1 MFADHGGFDVAFE
14 VAEAMLAASVTGA
27 FAVPL
32 PPPREV
38 TTAGIRLRVVVD
50 AVTPGGA
57 DVLVG
62 EQIVVT
68 GTFHAVGT
76 VLSASVGGVQ
86 ITLPPGLA
94 GVELAGTFT
103 VPFGVGVGVRSGSR
117 GVVLTPDAA
126 HAGAVLD
133 HDALFAS
140 PPIQI
145 ALAAAYLQGGET
157 AYQQKHTEIGD
168 AADSAAAA
176 AIADA
181 TAGLTPQL
189 ALPEPAGVTFAAVRT
204 SVAALKVLVSLPGSP
219 AGNPSAA
226 GRVIVRSD
234 ALGAPLDLAAAVLN
248 NGTVLR
254 AVRAGLATTLG
265 IPVGS
270 PAWST
275 AHPCAIFTPTPFPVP
290 PGTIPMIGTTP
301 AATVSL
307 DFLLGQVNA
316 AGLLQVDAR
325 LTVSGFG
332 GFASGTASATITAPF
347 TATVSGGVLTIGV
360 GPSLPAVATSDVQVN
375 PLAYVLAALAG
386 QFSVIAVL
394 AAVDLIAGPFVAPI
408 IAGALTGL
416 TFGAGFALPLSG
428 RFSSLSLSTPI
439 SAVEPTAPLRSV
451 TIPIPGASITITLD
465 RVQDVTVRL
474 A

>member
-14 VAEAMLAASVTGA
+14 VAEALLAASVAGS
-27 FAVPL
+27 FAVAL
-32 PPPREV
+32 PPAREV
-38 TTAGIRLRVVVD
+38 DTSGIRLRVVVD
-50 AVTPGGA
+50 AVTPSGA
-57 DVLVG
+57 DILVG

-76 VLSASVGGVQ
+76 VLSATVGGVA

-94 GVELAGTFT
+94 GVELAGTFSI
-103 VPFGVGVGVRSGSR
+103 PFGAGVGVRGGVR
-117 GVVLTPDAA
+117 GIVLTPDAA
-126 HAGAVLD
+126 HAGSTLD
-133 HDALFAS
+133 HDALFSS
-140 PPIQI
+140 PAVQI

-157 AYQQKHTEIGD
+157 AYQQKHTEIAD
-168 AADSAAAA
+168 AADAAARG
-176 AIADA
+176 AIATA
-181 TAGLTPQL
+181 AAGLTPQL

-204 SVAALKVLVSLPGSP
+204 SAAALKVLVTVPGGS
-219 AGNPSAA
+219 AGNPAA
-226 GRVIVRSD
+226 ATRVVVRSD
-234 ALGAPLDLAAAVLN
+234 ALGAPLDLAGAVLN

-270 PAWST
+270 PAWSS

-290 PGTIPMIGTTP
+290 PGTIPMIGVTP

-325 LTVSGFG
+325 LTVAGFG
-332 GFASGTASATITAPF
+332 GFASGTASATVTAPF

-360 GPSLPAVATSDVQVN
+360 GASLPAVATSDVQVN

-394 AAVDLIAGPFVAPI
+394 AAVDLFAGPFIAPA

-416 TFGAGFALPLSG
+416 TFGPGLALPLSG
-428 RFSSLSLSTPI
+428 RFASLSPSTPI
-439 SAVEPTAPLRSV
+439 SAIEPAAPLRTV
-451 TIPIPGASITITLD
+451 TIPIPGTSITITLD

>member
-1 MFADHGGFDVAFE
+1 MLADHGGFDVAFE
-14 VAEAMLAASVTGA
+14 VAEALLGAAVTGA
-27 FAVPL
+27 FTVQA
-32 PPPREV
+32 PPPREI
-38 TTAGIRLRVVVD
+38 TAAGIRLRVVVD

-57 DVLVG
+57 DILVG
-62 EQIVVT
+62 EQILVT
-68 GTFHAVGT
+68 GTFHALGT
-76 VLSASVGGVQ
+76 VLSASVGGVP

-94 GVELAGTFT
+94 GVQLAGTFT
-103 VPFGVGVGVRSGSR
+103 VPFSAAVGVRSGAR
-117 GVVLTPDAA
+117 GIVLTPDAP
-126 HAGAVLD
+126 HAAATLD

-140 PPIQI
+140 PPVQI
-145 ALAAAYLQGGET
+145 ALAAAFLQGGEA
-157 AYQQKHTEIGD
+157 AYQQKHIEIAD
-168 AADSAAAA
+168 AADAAAVGAIGEA
-176 AIADA
+176 A
-181 TAGLTPQL
+181 AGLVPQL
-189 ALPEPAGVTFAAVRT
+189 ALSEPAGVTFAAVRT
-204 SVAALKVLVSLPGSP
+204 SVASLKVLVSVPGGP

-234 ALGAPLDLAAAVLN
+234 ALGAPLDLAAVVLN

-254 AVRAGLATTLG
+254 SVRAGLAARLG

-270 PAWST
+270 PAWSPS
-275 AHPCAIFTPTPFPVP
+275 HPCAIFTATPLPLP
-290 PGTIPMIGTTP
+290 PGTVPMIGLTP

-316 AGLLQVDAR
+316 AGLLQIDAR
-325 LTVSGFG
+325 LTVAGFG
-332 GFASGTASATITAPF
+332 GFASGTASATVTAPF
-347 TATVSGGVLTIGV
+347 TASVAGGALTIGV
-360 GPSLPAVATSDVQVN
+360 GASLPAVVTSDVQVN

-394 AAVDLIAGPFVAPI
+394 AAVDLFAGPFIAPS

-416 TFGAGFALPLSG
+416 TFGPGLALPLSG

-439 SAVEPTAPLRSV
+439 SAVEPAGPLRTV
-451 TIPIPGASITITLD
+451 TIPLLGSPLTLTLD